1 MALVVEDGT
10 GIANA
15 DAYVA
20 VDFVNEYAS
29 KFGKSGWNELELD
42 TQEVHIRRATQF
54 ADNVYL
60 NDYPPLKTDQRL
72 AIPSSSLYVRGTKI
86 SNVPIQVKEAVAELA
101 IISVTND
108 LIAIQ
113 TDRQPTQRTVKVG
126 DVSKSETFSNE
137 FYKKIFH
144 SVEMMLR
151 PLDQG
156 ISNFNSGFS
165 QSRVLRA

>member
-10 GIANA
+10 GIASA
-15 DAYVA
+15 DAYVSVA
-20 VDFVNEYAS
+20 FVNEYAS
-29 KFGKSGWNELELD
+29 KFGKVGWDELD
-42 TQEVHIRRATQF
+42 LAVQEVHIRRATQF

-60 NDYPPLKTDQRL
+60 NDYPPLKEDQRL
-72 AIPSSSLYVRGTKI
+72 SIPSSSLYVRGTKI

-108 LIAIQ
+108 LASIQ
-113 TDRQPTQRTVKVG
+113 TDRQPIQRTVKVG
-126 DVSKSETFSNE
+126 DVSKSETFSSE

-156 ISNFNSGFS
+156 ISTFNSGFS
-165 QSRVLRA
+165 QNRVLRA

>member
-1 MALVVEDGT
+1 MTLVVEDGT
-10 GIANA
+10 GLHNA
-15 DAYVA
+15 DSYVSLH
-20 VDFVNEYAS
+20 FVNDYAS
-29 KFGKSGWNELELD
+29 RYGKVGWDELEPD
-42 TQEVHIRRATQF
+42 VQEVHIRRATHF

-60 NDYPPLKTDQRL
+60 NDYPPLNSEQRL

-86 SNVPIQVKEAVAELA
+86 SGVSIHIKEAVAELA

-108 LIAIQ
+108 LATIQ
-113 TDRQPTQRTVKVG
+113 TDRQPMQRTVKVG

-151 PLDQG
+151 PLDRG
-156 ISNFNSGFS
+156 ISNYNSGFS
-165 QSRVLRA
+165 QGGMLRA